1 MASQVA
7 RGPTDPED
15 TRDAILRTEQLTKR
29 YGELAAV
36 DAVDFK
42 VERGTV
48 HSVIGPNGAGKTT
61 LIDLISGGR
70 PPTAGRIYFNGRD
83 ITDLSAHERVHA
95 GLARSFQIT
104 TLFDEL
110 TLEENLRIAVQAG
123 AYGDLSVRDA
133 FIADTSRFAA
143 VAEKTRS
150 VMERLGLDDNSEM
163 PTRSLPY
170 GDRRKLEIGVVMA
183 TDPELVLLD
192 EPTAGMSPD
201 RAREMMALVEDVL
214 SDATLVVVEHDV
226 ELLMEISDYLTVLH
240 AGRILAEGPP
250 DAIAENAAVQEA
262 YLGGEL

>member
-1 MASQVA
+1 MAGDVA
-7 RGPTDPED
+7 SAA
-15 TRDAILRTEQLTKR
+15 DAEASGDAVLRTEQLTKR

-36 DAVDFK
+36 DAVDFE

-70 PPTAGRIYFNGRD
+70 TPTDGRIYFNDRD
-83 ITDLSAHERVHA
+83 ITDLPVHERVHA

-123 AYGDLSVRDA
+123 AYGGLGVRDA
-133 FIADTSRFAA
+133 FLADTGRFEAL
-143 VAEKTRS
+143 AEKTRS
-150 VMERLGLDDNSEM
+150 VMERLGLADMAEM
-163 PTRSLPY
+163 RTRSLPY
-170 GDRRKLEIGVVMA
+170 GDRRKLEIGVVLA

-226 ELLMEISDYLTVLH
+226 ELLMEVSDYITVLH

-250 DAIAENAAVQEA
+250 DAIADNEAVQEA
-262 YLGGEL
+262 YLGGDL